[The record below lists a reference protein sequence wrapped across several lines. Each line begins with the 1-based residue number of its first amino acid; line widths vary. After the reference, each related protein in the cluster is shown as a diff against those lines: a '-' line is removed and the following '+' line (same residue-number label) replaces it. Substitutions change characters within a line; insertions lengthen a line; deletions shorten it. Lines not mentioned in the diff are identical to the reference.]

1 MPAQPGT
8 SRPPVRPHEI
18 VVVTA
23 TGRVERA
30 TSEQAAQGREDSEM
44 ARRPRGELEASVL
57 GVLWDAPDWLSPQEV
72 NEALD
77 RSLAYTT
84 VTTVLTRLVAKG
96 TVERQPAGRGF
107 TYRPVASREEQ
118 AAARMGEVLA
128 AAGDR
133 TMTLSRFVES
143 LDPEERERLRRAIRK
158 APPSP

>member
-1 MPAQPGT
+1 
-8 SRPPVRPHEI
+8 
-18 VVVTA
+18 
-23 TGRVERA
+23 
-30 TSEQAAQGREDSEM
+30 M

-57 GVLWDAPDWLSPQEV
+57 GVLWDASDWLSPQEV
-72 NEALD
+72 NDALD

-96 TVERQPAGRGF
+96 TVERRPAGRGF

-143 LDPEERERLRRAIRK
+143 LDPDERERLRRVIHR

>member
-1 MPAQPGT
+1 M
-8 SRPPVRPHEI
+8 
-18 VVVTA
+18 TA
-23 TGRVERA
+23 TGGVEQGA
-30 TSEQAAQGREDSEM
+30 PQQARQGREDSEM

-57 GVLWDAPDWLSPQEV
+57 GVLWDAADWLSPQEV
-72 NEALD
+72 NVALD

-96 TVERQPAGRGF
+96 TVERRPAGRGF

-143 LDPEERERLRRAIRK
+143 LDPDERERLRRAIHR